1 MGTAVLGESLASRH
15 VDVMIDD
22 DEVWA
27 HYLASRQ
34 RLGSV
39 AYYLF
44 VSRVTISLFPFFF
57 FSFLSSSFTFFIRFT
72 AEFSFFLFYYYYY
85 YFFIYM
91 GHGLSEFFFFL
102 HGSWA
107 LASWAG

>member
-1 MGTAVLGESLASRH
+1 MGTAVQGESLVSRH

-57 FSFLSSSFTFFIRFT
+57 FPSLVPLSLSSLGLLLSFLFFILLLLLL
-72 AEFSFFLFYYYYY
+72 FFY
-85 YFFIYM
+85 
-91 GHGLSEFFFFL
+91 L

-107 LASWAG
+107 L

>member
-1 MGTAVLGESLASRH
+1 MGTTVLGESLASRH

-72 AEFSFFLFYYYYY
+72 AEFSFFYFIIIIIIFLFTWV
-85 YFFIYM
+85 M
-91 GHGLSEFFFFL
+91 GSLSFFFFL

>member
-57 FSFLSSSFTFFIRFT
+57 FFPSLVPLSLSSLGLLLSFV
-72 AEFSFFLFYYYYY
+72 FLFYYYY
-85 YFFIYM
+85 FIYM